1 MFSVF
6 ITTSCWFK
14 CVIEKWVLLL
24 DFVHRRLDLFLWVF
38 TLEWGGGACRTAGSV
53 MTKLRIHSFRKR
65 WDLLEEDSR
74 KWNNSTIKQL
84 PAAACI
90 SRCISFLFWLVNELQ
105 RMIENILSLQVFSLN
120 VLKFHLYLLK
130 QSIFRALKRDLEW
143 VYLII
148 VSQICILLPV
158 IGVLIYAHPSFTSMC
173 EACLQVMY
181 S

>member
-38 TLEWGGGACRTAGSV
+38 TSEWGGACRTAGSV
-53 MTKLRIHSFRKR
+53 MTKFGIYSFWKR
-65 WDLLEEDSR
+65 WDLLEEDS
-74 KWNNSTIKQL
+74 KEWNNSTIKQL
-84 PAAACI
+84 PAAASI

-105 RMIENILSLQVFSLN
+105 RMIENILSLQVFPLY
-120 VLKFHLYLLK
+120 VLKFDLYLLK
-130 QSIFRALKRDLEW
+130 QSIFRALKRDLEC

-148 VSQICILLPV
+148 VCQICILLPV
-158 IGVLIYAHPSFTSMC
+158 IGVLIYAHPSFTSVC